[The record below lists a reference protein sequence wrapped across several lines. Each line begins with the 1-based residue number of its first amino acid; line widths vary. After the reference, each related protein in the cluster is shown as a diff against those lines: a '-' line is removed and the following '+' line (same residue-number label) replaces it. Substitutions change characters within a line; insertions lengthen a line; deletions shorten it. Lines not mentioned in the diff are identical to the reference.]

1 MQELIFIVDD
11 SDMMLTLMASVLD
24 DVCRVL
30 TIPSAKKLF
39 TLLEKKTPDLILLDV
54 EMPEITGFEA
64 IVILKEHPQWKDIP
78 VVFLSGLSN
87 DDIQTKALQLGA
99 LGAISKSMK
108 ASLIKDAVIDYLEN
122 ISTVSKN

>member
-122 ISTVSKN
+122 ISSVSKN